1 MDQFTW
7 DVTCSG
13 EHTIVYKQ
21 LSKMGVRTRADARVA
36 AARDAEL
43 TRAQTAPHVCVIDV
57 AGIKLSPKVYVYC
70 KCILR
75 ENPPRPLHT
84 YIVNVPKWATKVY
97 AVMSK
102 LMSPEDVAT
111 SSMHAGP
118 FSVALLDEKSN
129 GSAPQHA
136 ARCPPAVQAA
146 L

>member
-1 MDQFTW
+1 MHEFTW

-13 EHTIVYKQ
+13 GHTIVYKQ
-21 LSKMGVRTRADARVA
+21 LSKMGVRTRKDARVA

-43 TRAQTAPHVCVIDV
+43 TRAQTEPHVCVIDV

-70 KCILR
+70 KCMLR

-84 YIVNVPKWATKVY
+84 YVVNAPKWATKVH

-102 LMSPEDVAT
+102 LMAPEDVAT
-111 SSMHAGP
+111 TSLHAGP
-118 FSVALLDEKSN
+118 FSEALLGE
-129 GSAPQHA
+129 
-136 ARCPPAVQAA
+136 